1 MTSSKTQPQ
10 AEKKRA
16 KGKAPARRGKLRQQ
30 QAPIQTDEEINLE
43 IAMLTQDAIKHFKL
57 FRNPF
62 MDDVRSV
69 QDVFMSPDIR
79 YVLASVLDTAKNQG
93 FSAVIADS
101 GAGKSVI
108 RRLAIEELK
117 KDGNITVIM
126 PRIFDK
132 TRVTAA
138 GLCEAII
145 ADISSENPKRSME
158 SKARQ
163 VERLLRQA
171 SQSGQRHVMI
181 LEEAHD
187 LTIPVLKY
195 LKRFWEME
203 DGFSRLLGIVMVGQ
217 TELKEKLDLKRHYDM
232 REVIRRVITAE
243 LSPLDSHLKPY
254 LEFKF
259 KRVGSQADKVFASDA
274 YDAIRE
280 RLTRRVRGGGFISQ
294 VHPLAVHNLVIQ
306 AMNFATELGE
316 LKVNGEIVKEA

>member
-1 MTSSKTQPQ
+1 
-10 AEKKRA
+10 
-16 KGKAPARRGKLRQQ
+16 
-30 QAPIQTDEEINLE
+30 
-43 IAMLTQDAIKHFKL
+43 MLTHQTIKHFKL

-69 QDVFMSPDIR
+69 EDVFMSPDIR
-79 YVLASVLDTAKNQG
+79 YVLASILDSAKHQG

-101 GAGKSVI
+101 GAGKSII
-108 RRLAIEELK
+108 RRLAMEELK

-158 SKARQ
+158 AKARQ

-203 DGFSRLLGIVMVGQ
+203 DGFSRPSGCGADR
-217 TELKEKLDLKRHYDM
+217 TDRAE
-232 REVIRRVITAE
+232 REA
-243 LSPLDSHLKPY
+243 
-254 LEFKF
+254 
-259 KRVGSQADKVFASDA
+259 
-274 YDAIRE
+274 
-280 RLTRRVRGGGFISQ
+280 
-294 VHPLAVHNLVIQ
+294 
-306 AMNFATELGE
+306 
-316 LKVNGEIVKEA
+316 